1 MPQSLSVTAQESLL
15 SRGFSRRQLGRIASV
30 LTAGAVLPFYNEAA
44 YAQRAMRGRGRMSPD
59 AVRIN
64 SNENPLGPCPEALEA
79 ICAEGKLGGRYSP
92 HNEQGDLTDTIAAME
107 GLKPEYVSVFA
118 GSSDPLHRSACAFT
132 SPTRAWVMGDPGYE
146 SGAGS
151 AKFIGAKAIHVPL
164 RKDYAHDVK
173 AMLAADPNPG
183 LIYICNPNNPTGTLT
198 PRSDIEYVV
207 ANMPKDC
214 VLMVDEAYWHFTTKA
229 PTAVDLVKADKNVI
243 VLRTFS
249 KVYGMAGIRAGM
261 AMARPDLLSKLRP
274 YGVGFV
280 PITAMGAATASLKS
294 KTLVPERRKI
304 NADIRQNVFEFLDA
318 KGYKFTPS
326 EANHF
331 MIDVRRPG
339 NQVVEALAK
348 ENVMIGRLWP
358 AWPNHV
364 RVSVGTQE
372 DMDKFKAAFTK
383 VMA

>member
-1 MPQSLSVTAQESLL
+1 
-15 SRGFSRRQLGRIASV
+15 
-30 LTAGAVLPFYNEAA
+30 
-44 YAQRAMRGRGRMSPD
+44 
-59 AVRIN
+59 
-64 SNENPLGPCPEALEA
+64 
-79 ICAEGKLGGRYSP
+79 
-92 HNEQGDLTDTIAAME
+92 
-107 GLKPEYVSVFA
+107 
-118 GSSDPLHRSACAFT
+118 
-132 SPTRAWVMGDPGYE
+132 
-146 SGAGS
+146 
-151 AKFIGAKAIHVPL
+151 
-164 RKDYAHDVK
+164 
-173 AMLAADPNPG
+173 
-183 LIYICNPNNPTGTLT
+183 
-198 PRSDIEYVV
+198 
-207 ANMPKDC
+207 